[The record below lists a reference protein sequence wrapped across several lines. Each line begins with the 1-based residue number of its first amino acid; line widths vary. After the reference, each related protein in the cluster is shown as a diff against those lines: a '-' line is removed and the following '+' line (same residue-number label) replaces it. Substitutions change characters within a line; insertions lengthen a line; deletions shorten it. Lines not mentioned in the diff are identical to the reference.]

1 MAVGAGLQR
10 VLLGRSVLDLAAM
23 TESTCE
29 VIKSPNL
36 PGQVLLRVKEFGVTI
51 VSLVFDLDRWEKLDR
66 EMRDAIKGKE

>member
-1 MAVGAGLQR
+1 
-10 VLLGRSVLDLAAM
+10 M
-23 TESTCE
+23 TKPNCE
-29 VIKSPNL
+29 IIKSPNL